1 MPLSGKIIPNGIRLL
16 ADFDPCRISD
26 GSVTLNIP
34 NTESIKL
41 ALLFI
46 DKSGNN
52 HGGILV
58 NPVKVQN
65 INSNQALFTVE
76 LDEEMKGIN
85 PVTGKSTTLTKINGL
100 ALYNDGNNPVQFK
113 SGNIAALTATFTK

>member
-1 MPLSGKIIPNGIRLL
+1 MLI
-16 ADFDPCRISD
+16 FDPCRISD

-58 NPVKVQN
+58 DIVKVQN

-85 PVTGKSTTLTKINGL
+85 PVTGKSTTLTKNQWTCFI
-100 ALYNDGNNPVQFK
+100 
-113 SGNIAALTATFTK
+113 

>member
-1 MPLSGKIIPNGIRLL
+1 M
-16 ADFDPCRISD
+16 
-26 GSVTLNIP
+26 NIP

-58 NPVKVQN
+58 DPVKVQN

-85 PVTGKSTTLTKINGL
+85 PVTGTSTTLTKINGL